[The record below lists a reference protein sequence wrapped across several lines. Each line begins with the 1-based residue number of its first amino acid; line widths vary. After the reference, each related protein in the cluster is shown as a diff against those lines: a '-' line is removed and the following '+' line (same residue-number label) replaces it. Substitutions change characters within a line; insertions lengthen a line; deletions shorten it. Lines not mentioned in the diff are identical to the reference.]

1 MKMRR
6 IAGLLLTAACAV
18 SLLCPAAWAVNA
30 SSVDKSGGNVRLSY
44 RLQMPAVE
52 DSAKIGADVKAQV
65 KTTARRTS
73 NSVVEIDMNSR
84 ADAES
89 QLGMKFVSSS
99 TFDALPQGGG
109 TDNVVVSFKPSQ
121 KITNTMYNQYRTD
134 GAVSLTFAAST
145 RWDGSDEAAVEESV
159 TAPGASY
166 AKADY
171 TAANGQVYQIYSVK
185 DAAGNVRGI
194 HLFGEVTLTFPALIE
209 IVIILLAA
217 FLSFKTTDKQIRIRN
232 HFTWGAIKEVAVLFI
247 GIFITMQP
255 ALMLLKAVG
264 PNLGVTEPAE
274 MFWATGALSS
284 FLDNTPTY
292 LVFLTTAGTLAFTN
306 GITTTLGTVPTKI
319 LSAISCGAVFMGANT
334 YIGNAPNFMV
344 KAISDENGVKM
355 PSFFGYMLWSVA
367 FLIPVFVIDMFV
379 FFL

>member
-73 NSVVEIDMNSR
+73 NSVVEISMNSR

-99 TFDALPQGGG
+99 TFDALPQGAG

-145 RWDGSDEAAVEESV
+145 RWDGSDEAALDQSV
-159 TAPGASY
+159 TVRGTSA
-166 AKADY
+166 AKTDY
-171 TAANGQVYQIYSVK
+171 TAANGQTYQVYNVK
-185 DAAGNVRGI
+185 DAAGNS
-194 HLFGEVTLTFPALIE
+194 VTQYTVFQHGATTYTLQAWSDTAVPQNYLNALLDTLNYPA
-209 IVIILLAA
+209 
-217 FLSFKTTDKQIRIRN
+217 
-232 HFTWGAIKEVAVLFI
+232 
-247 GIFITMQP
+247 
-255 ALMLLKAVG
+255 
-264 PNLGVTEPAE
+264 
-274 MFWATGALSS
+274 
-284 FLDNTPTY
+284 
-292 LVFLTTAGTLAFTN
+292 
-306 GITTTLGTVPTKI
+306 
-319 LSAISCGAVFMGANT
+319 
-334 YIGNAPNFMV
+334 
-344 KAISDENGVKM
+344 
-355 PSFFGYMLWSVA
+355 
-367 FLIPVFVIDMFV
+367 
-379 FFL
+379 

>member
-73 NSVVEIDMNSR
+73 SSVVEIDMNSR

-121 KITNTMYNQYRTD
+121 D

-159 TAPGASY
+159 TTPGASY

-185 DAAGNVRGI
+185 DAAGNVMAQYAVFQHGA
-194 HLFGEVTLTFPALIE
+194 TTY
-209 IVIILLAA
+209 LLCAQ
-217 FLSFKTTDKQIRIRN
+217 S
-232 HFTWGAIKEVAVLFI
+232 
-247 GIFITMQP
+247 
-255 ALMLLKAVG
+255 
-264 PNLGVTEPAE
+264 
-274 MFWATGALSS
+274 TGAMPQNYLNAL
-284 FLDNTPTY
+284 LD
-292 LVFLTTAGTLAFTN
+292 TLNYPA
-306 GITTTLGTVPTKI
+306 
-319 LSAISCGAVFMGANT
+319 
-334 YIGNAPNFMV
+334 
-344 KAISDENGVKM
+344 
-355 PSFFGYMLWSVA
+355 
-367 FLIPVFVIDMFV
+367 
-379 FFL
+379 